1 MADILVLAE
10 HRGGTLRDITWELIA
25 CGNELAQQAGG
36 SVSVALLG
44 SGVGELAEQL
54 AARRANVVLVDNERL
69 ANFVSDDYQQ
79 ALLQII
85 AQREPVVVLM
95 GHTAC
100 GLELAP
106 SLAVSLA
113 VPLIS
118 DSIGL
123 AMEDGVLTAT
133 RQLYGGKVNAE
144 VVCKP
149 SGRYLATVR
158 SGAFEA
164 VEAGQG
170 GAVETAE
177 VTFEADTGLKRFIE
191 YLESEVGEV
200 DISQADI
207 IVAVGRGVKEQKD
220 MELVEDFASA
230 IGGVLACSRP
240 IVDKKWLAK
249 DRQVGSS
256 GKTVSPK
263 LYIALG
269 ISGSFQHLAG
279 IKSGG
284 TIVAV
289 NKDPNA
295 PFFTVADYGIVAD
308 MFKVLPVLKDKILE
322 IKQVG

>member
-10 HRGGTLRDITWELIA
+10 HRGGALRDITWELIA
-25 CGNELAQQAGG
+25 CGNELARQAGG

-54 AARRANVVLVDNERL
+54 AARGANVVLVDNERL

-85 AQREPVVVLM
+85 AQRGPAVVLM

-106 SLAVSLA
+106 SLAASLA
-113 VPLIS
+113 APLIS
-118 DSIGL
+118 DCIGL
-123 AMEDGVLTAT
+123 AMEDGALTAT

-144 VVCKP
+144 VICKP
-149 SGRYLATVR
+149 SDRYLATVR

-170 GAVETAE
+170 GAVETAD

-200 DISQADI
+200 DITQAEI

-279 IKSGG
+279 IKGG

-308 MFKVLPVLKDKILE
+308 LFKVLPVLKDKILE